1 MLIGYIQNEQNDRKK
16 SPMIYVAIKCLFDC
30 IMVNS
35 FMLETDKDLRKLL
48 LRQLRDMD
56 YNVRYLAT
64 EGFCKLLMCERLH
77 NP

>member
-35 FMLETDKDLRKLL
+35 FMLETDKDL
-48 LRQLRDMD
+48 QQ
-56 YNVRYLAT
+56 
-64 EGFCKLLMCERLH
+64 
-77 NP
+77 